1 MRCYLK
7 YLSIMNHKDLTPFIA
22 THPGMMIKDELKAR
36 MMTQKQLATEMGV
49 NPSVLSETIH
59 GKRSVSVAMATKLEK
74 CLGIPAEIWLNLQSQ
89 YELDSANISS
99 RHHQRETI
107 TVMIPASDRKLLQEI
122 ARKFGWACVL

>member
-7 YLSIMNHKDLTPFIA
+7 YLSIMNHKGLTPFIA

-59 GKRSVSVAMATKLEK
+59 GKRSVSVGMATKLEK

-99 RHHQRETI
+99 HHHQRETI
-107 TVMIPASDRKLLQEI
+107 TVTIPASDRKLLQEI
-122 ARKFGWACVL
+122 ARKFGWARVL